1 MKMSV
6 VVVKREGEE
15 GEITLSEIRERRATI
30 VTHLITASIV
40 VSFLIAVFILVM
52 SDQHQIPD
60 YYLNIITNIFIG
72 CLVYSFGLGFLH
84 FLCSFGYK
92 SIPCYCI
99 RSYYMSK
106 TIPKTS
112 DQKAICNAVREI
124 DEETQTALEKA
135 RLEKARLQVIA
146 NRCK

>member
-1 MKMSV
+1 MSM

-15 GEITLSEIRERRATI
+15 GEITISEMHEQRHTI
-30 VTHLITASIV
+30 FTNLITASVV

-60 YYLNIITNIFIG
+60 CYLNIITNIFIG

-84 FLCSFGYK
+84 FLSSFGDEFV
-92 SIPCYCI
+92 PCYYI

-112 DQKAICNAVREI
+112 DQKAICDAVREI
-124 DEETQTALEKA
+124 DEETQKALEKA
-135 RLEKARLQVIA
+135 RLEKARLQVVA

>member
-1 MKMSV
+1 MSV

-15 GEITLSEIRERRATI
+15 GEITLSEKHERKATI
-30 VTHLITASIV
+30 ITHLITASIV
-40 VSFLIAVFILVM
+40 VSFSIAVFILVM
-52 SDQHQIPD
+52 SDQHQIP
-60 YYLNIITNIFIG
+60 YCYSNIIMNIFIG
-72 CLVYSFGLGFLH
+72 CLVYSFAFGLLH
-84 FLCSFGYK
+84 FLSSFGTK
-92 SIPCYCI
+92 FIPCYYI

-112 DQKAICNAVREI
+112 DQKVICDAVREI
-124 DEETQTALEKA
+124 DEETQKALERA

>member
-1 MKMSV
+1 MPV

-15 GEITLSEIRERRATI
+15 GEITLSETHESEATI

-60 YYLNIITNIFIG
+60 CYLNIIANIFIG
-72 CLVYSFGLGFLH
+72 CLVYSFGFGFLH
-84 FLCSFGYK
+84 FLSSFGDEFV
-92 SIPCYCI
+92 SCYYI

-106 TIPKTS
+106 TIPKTE
-112 DQKAICNAVREI
+112 DQKAICDAVREI
-124 DEETQTALEKA
+124 DEETQKALERS